1 MNIIHNVL
9 YQCIKMKHQTGMES
23 IIVAVVAQIFK
34 NLGNSMGNPGY
45 CVLEARFILY
55 SIHI

>member
-1 MNIIHNVL
+1 
-9 YQCIKMKHQTGMES
+9 MES